1 VLKPVRSVVSI
12 DSKRRFRNELN
23 AMYSPS
29 NKIEIPKVRLPKGGG
44 SIKGI
49 GETFQ
54 ATPFTGAG
62 SFSIPIKT
70 PAARGLEPDLKLS
83 YSSGGSQ

>member
-1 VLKPVRSVVSI
+1 
-12 DSKRRFRNELN
+12 
-23 AMYSPS
+23 MYSPS